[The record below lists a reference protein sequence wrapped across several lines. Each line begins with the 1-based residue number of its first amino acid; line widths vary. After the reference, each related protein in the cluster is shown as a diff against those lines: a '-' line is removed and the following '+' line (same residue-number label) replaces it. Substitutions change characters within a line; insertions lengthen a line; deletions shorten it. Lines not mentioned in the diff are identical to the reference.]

1 MLPMSAG
8 ALGLILAA
16 AVAHAVW
23 NFAAKRA
30 RGGLPFVWLFCAG
43 IAVLWAP
50 PALIALARS
59 GYALGWHTLVFA
71 LVGGALH
78 VGYSL
83 TLQRGYRQGDLSVV
97 YPLARGTGPLVA
109 VLAAVLFLGERPGAL
124 ALAGGLAIVGAIFW
138 LARPAGDG
146 RAPQGTVAVPARRG
160 ALGRGI
166 GYGLVCGLFIAAY
179 TIWDR
184 QAVAVWAIPPL
195 FYDWTTNVARAALL
209 APAAWRRRAEVVAEA
224 RVHWREALAVALLS
238 PLAYFL
244 VLVALVTT
252 PVSYVAPAREVSI
265 VIGAF
270 LGAHVL
276 KEGDRRR
283 RLTAAA
289 IIALGLAGLAL
300 D

>member
-1 MLPMSAG
+1 MSAA

-16 AVAHAVW
+16 AVAHAAW
-23 NFAAKRA
+23 NYAAKRA
-30 RGGLPFVWLFCAG
+30 RGGLPFVWLFCAV

-50 PALIALARS
+50 PALLALAWS
-59 GYALGWHTLVFA
+59 DYAVGLHTWVFA
-71 LVGGALH
+71 VVGGVLH

-97 YPLARGTGPLVA
+97 YPLARGTGPLVS
-109 VLAAVLFLGERPGAL
+109 VLAAVVLLGERPGAL
-124 ALAGGLAIVGAIFW
+124 AWAGGLAIVGAIFW
-138 LARPAGDG
+138 LARPAGGARPMEGEGGGLPG
-146 RAPQGTVAVPARRG
+146 RGPRR
-160 ALGRGI
+160 LGRGI
-166 GYGLVCGLFIAAY
+166 GYGLLCGLFIAAY

-184 QAVAVWAIPPL
+184 QAVAVWLIPPL
-195 FYDWTTNVARAALL
+195 FYDWTTNVARALLL
-209 APAAWRRRAEVVAEA
+209 APAAWRRRTEVAAEA
-224 RVHWREALAVALLS
+224 RVHWREALAVAVLS

-244 VLVALVTT
+244 VLVALQTT

-270 LGAHVL
+270 LGAQVL

-283 RLTAAA
+283 RLTAAG
-289 IIALGLAGLAL
+289 IITLGLAALAL